1 MTVVSDV
8 MTRDVLTVRSVST
21 LGEVA
26 RVMRKRNVGSV
37 IVVDEQGAHVG
48 VLSERELVD
57 AVAASRDPDE
67 GQAGSWMRHDHPTVD
82 ASATLVAA
90 SEAMR
95 AADSRHLPVLDGDRI
110 VGIISIKDILRAMM

>member
-37 IVVDEQGAHVG
+37 IVVDEEGAHVG
-48 VLSERELVD
+48 MLSERELVD

-67 GQAGSWMRHDHPTVD
+67 GQAGSWMRHDHPTIDV
-82 ASATLVAA
+82 SATLVAA

-95 AADSRHLPVLDGDRI
+95 AADSRHLPVLDGDKV
-110 VGIISIKDILRAMM
+110 VGIISIKDILVAMT